1 MAYFLF
7 RSSDTTTPFAIINDQ
22 TIDNTSSSL
31 SLVGKRRVDYGQSQQ
46 QNQLWL
52 LENFAS
58 PAQPGNPITGQLW
71 YDTSV
76 AYLKV
81 YNGTAFVRV
90 SNSFVASTQPSAPS
104 EGQFWYDTSSRRLKV
119 YVGTT
124 WETIGPD
131 ESALP
136 LAIVFGG

>member
-7 RSSDTTTPFAIINDQ
+7 RSSDTTTPFTIINEQ

-58 PAQPGNPITGQLW
+58 PAQPANPITGQLW
-71 YDTSV
+71 YDTAV

-90 SNSFVASTQPSAPS
+90 SNSFVSATQPSSPT
-104 EGQFWYDTSSRRLKV
+104 EGQFWYDTTAKKLKIR
-119 YVGTT
+119 VGNA
-124 WETIGPD
+124 WIIIGPD
-131 ESALP
+131 DSALP